1 VRRVIGNDA
10 AQFSVEAQPKSYLL
24 AFEVR
29 WHKSLIQQCFQAITA
44 AAIYNSSRIARKGL
58 MTLQE
63 IQNQALQLPTGDR
76 WQLVQVLLDSLKR
89 EANLKAKQRNL
100 SRLRGVAKISAA
112 TGASNA
118 QVDYVTY
125 LTEKYQ

>member
-1 VRRVIGNDA
+1 
-10 AQFSVEAQPKSYLL
+10 
-24 AFEVR
+24 
-29 WHKSLIQQCFQAITA
+29 
-44 AAIYNSSRIARKGL
+44 

-89 EANLKAKQRNL
+89 EANLKPKQGNL

-112 TGASNA
+112 IGESNA
-118 QVDYVTY
+118 QADYVSY